1 MASNSTHRCCIHLP
15 GVVSPTHT
23 GPFSS
28 GVRRDVMNVLT
39 NSEIFISYGK
49 QIEIKGG
56 AGDGK

>member
-1 MASNSTHRCCIHLP
+1 L
-15 GVVSPTHT
+15 
-23 GPFSS
+23 
-28 GVRRDVMNVLT
+28 RRDVMNVLT